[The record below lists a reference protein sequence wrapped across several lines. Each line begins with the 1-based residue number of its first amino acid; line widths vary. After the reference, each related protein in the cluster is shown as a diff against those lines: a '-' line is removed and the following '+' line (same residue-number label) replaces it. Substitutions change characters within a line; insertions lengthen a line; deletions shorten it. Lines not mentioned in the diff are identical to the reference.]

1 LSQSPNT
8 HYSEVKVSSARHEK
22 TSSPRFRSVA
32 DTAALL
38 GMSEVTLYRAIH
50 DGQFPAVKVRGRYV
64 VPARVIDEME
74 SAALAGRLV
83 DAAEFVTTNR
93 QVA

>member
-1 LSQSPNT
+1 M
-8 HYSEVKVSSARHEK
+8 SSTRHEK
-22 TSSPRFRSVA
+22 SGNPRFRSVA

-64 VPARVIDEME
+64 VPARIIDEME

-83 DAAEFVTTNR
+83 DSAEFVPAGR